1 MKQDFL
7 WDSSIL
13 CKVLLEWKNENFHSD
28 GSFLEWNMISFKQKL
43 FFCGTE
49 QSEGIIGLDHERKE
63 KRFMGINWK
72 NKIRKIIA
80 EGVWAGVLLLLAGLP
95 QTGQELPRTEPSVE
109 SQTEEELPDGDDKG
123 IMPCGD
129 LSLIHI

>member
-1 MKQDFL
+1 M

-80 EGVWAGVLLLLAGLP
+80 EGGVSRCSASFGRAAADR
-95 QTGQELPRTEPSVE
+95 TGTSSDRTE
-109 SQTEEELPDGDDKG
+109 
-123 IMPCGD
+123 CGEPGGGGTA
-129 LSLIHI
+129 

>member
-1 MKQDFL
+1 
-7 WDSSIL
+7 
-13 CKVLLEWKNENFHSD
+13 
-28 GSFLEWNMISFKQKL
+28 MISFKQKL

-49 QSEGIIGLDHERKE
+49 QSEGIIGLNHERKE

-129 LSLIHI
+129 LGDEKKVQD

>member
-49 QSEGIIGLDHERKE
+49 QSEGIIGLNHERKE

-80 EGVWAGVLLLLAGLP
+80 EGVWAGVLL
-95 QTGQELPRTEPSVE
+95 RT
-109 SQTEEELPDGDDKG
+109 DGTV
-123 IMPCGD
+123 
-129 LSLIHI
+129 